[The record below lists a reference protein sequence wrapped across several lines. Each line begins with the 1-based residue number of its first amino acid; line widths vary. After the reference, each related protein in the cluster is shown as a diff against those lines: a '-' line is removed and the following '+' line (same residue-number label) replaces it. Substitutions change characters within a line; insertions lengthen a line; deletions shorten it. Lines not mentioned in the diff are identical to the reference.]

1 MDPKS
6 QAGRAISLA
15 RQIFLVPVYSSRK
28 CLPAWPAG
36 DFWAKYGG
44 EQSSGMHVKSG
55 DGGDLHKTWE
65 IGAICDSNNYILLLF
80 LQCNLKPI
88 LPSHLLKTD
97 VTQEQQPESRSP
109 SLKMQLEN
117 TNESSF
123 CYRPRVMT
131 PQILEKIKSFV
142 LEDPTLF
149 SWELREKLII
159 ESKYILSPF

>member
-1 MDPKS
+1 M
-6 QAGRAISLA
+6 
-15 RQIFLVPVYSSRK
+15 
-28 CLPAWPAG
+28 
-36 DFWAKYGG
+36 
-44 EQSSGMHVKSG
+44 
-55 DGGDLHKTWE
+55 
-65 IGAICDSNNYILLLF
+65 
-80 LQCNLKPI
+80 KPI

-109 SLKMQLEN
+109 SLTMQLEN

-159 ESKYILSPF
+159 ESKYTEPEIIL